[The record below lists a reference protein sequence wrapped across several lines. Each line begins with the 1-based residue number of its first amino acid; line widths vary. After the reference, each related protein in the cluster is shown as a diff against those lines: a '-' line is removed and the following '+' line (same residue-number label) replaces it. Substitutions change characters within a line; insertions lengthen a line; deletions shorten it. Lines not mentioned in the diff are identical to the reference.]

1 MKRIVWSL
9 VLVVL
14 AASLCSAQ
22 SVLYFPQFLDGSPGQ
37 GFWGSAISVSNPA
50 AAGTAPASGTITVTK
65 FDGTPLNMT
74 FVDDNMVPT
83 PSTFQLAGGQ
93 TKIFYS
99 PTLGGNV
106 QPFVNGFA
114 TVTSNVA
121 VAAGLVF
128 IEGSSS
134 FTAISQA
141 GVPGVTPLTR
151 LATVAIRNT
160 AENTG
165 VAVAYPGNGTANVT
179 YQLLD
184 KSGALIVPAVT
195 KPLGANNQTAF
206 YITDIFPSVPAQI
219 AGTLRITSDQPIV
232 AVALLIALPQGL
244 LSTIPVFPVQ

>member
-9 VLVVL
+9 VLVMF
-14 AASLCSAQ
+14 AASLCCAQ
-22 SVLYFPQFLDGSPGQ
+22 TVLYFPQFVDGSPGS
-37 GFWGSAISVSNPA
+37 GFWGSAIAISNPA
-50 AAGTAPASGTITVTK
+50 AAGTAAAVGNITVTK

-74 FVDDNMVPT
+74 FTDDTMAPT
-83 PSTFQLAGGQ
+83 SNTFQLGGGQ
-93 TKIFYS
+93 TKIFFS
-99 PTLGGNV
+99 PTLSGNL

-114 TVTSNVA
+114 TVTSSAPVT
-121 VAAGLVF
+121 AGLVF
-128 IEGSSS
+128 LEGNSS
-134 FTAISQA
+134 FSVISQA
-141 GVPGVTPLTR
+141 GVPAATPLMR
-151 LATVAIRNT
+151 QATVAIRNT

-184 KSGALIVPAVT
+184 KSGTLIVPAVT
-195 KPLGANNQTAF
+195 KTLGANNQTAF
-206 YITDIFPSVPAQI
+206 YITDLFPSVPAQI

>member
-1 MKRIVWSL
+1 MRPIVWSL
-9 VLVVL
+9 AVVVL

-22 SVLYFPQFLDGSPGQ
+22 SVLYFPQFVDGSPGQ
-37 GFWGSAISVSNPA
+37 GFWGSAIAVSNPA
-50 AAGTAPASGTITVTK
+50 VSGTAAVSGTITVTK
-65 FDGTPLNMT
+65 FDGSPLNIT
-74 FVDDNMVPT
+74 FVDDSMVPT
-83 PSTFQLAGGQ
+83 TSTFQLAGGQ

-99 PTLGGNV
+99 PTLGGNL

-114 TVTSNVA
+114 TVTSSA
-121 VAAGLVF
+121 PVAAGLVF
-128 IEGSSS
+128 LEGNSS
-134 FTAISQA
+134 FSVISQA

-151 LATVAIRNT
+151 QASVAIRNT

-165 VAVAYPGNGTANVT
+165 VAVAYPGTGTANVT

-195 KPLGANNQTAF
+195 KTLGANNQTAF
-206 YITDIFPSVPAQI
+206 YITDLFPSLPAQI
-219 AGTLRITSDQPIV
+219 AGTLRITSDQPVV